1 MISVLVADVSGRK
14 IIKDEAS
21 SEVPFLT
28 GDGRNGVRSYEIK
41 EPDRNSEFDLTGIET
56 VLRVT
61 IKTNRAASETE
72 LDASF
77 PLTPTVVS
85 ATDGTF
91 TVDFNNINFASF
103 QDKVDFTLYKIVATK
118 NIPICIMKS
127 SIQLAGV

>member
-21 SEVPFLT
+21 TEVPFLT

-41 EPDRNSEFDLTGIET
+41 EPDRDSAFNLTGIET
-56 VLRVT
+56 DLRVT
-61 IKTNRAASETE
+61 VKTNRAAVETE

-77 PLTPTVVS
+77 PLTPSVTVAV
-85 ATDGTF
+85 DGTF
-91 TVDFNNINFASF
+91 TVDFSNINFSSF

-118 NIPICIMKS
+118 NIPICIMQS